1 MQPGLLD
8 LQAELPELPDPLAVL
23 AQQVQ
28 TELQAQQEPQESMV
42 LREQPGLLRQ
52 APSQPA
58 A

>member
-1 MQPGLLD
+1 MQLGPPD

-28 TELQAQQEPQESMV
+28 PEPQAQQEPQESMV

-52 APSQPA
+52 ARSPA
-58 A
+58 PA